1 MSKAR
6 VEQCKGGVIIC
17 DLRCC
22 LLCIYVKKTWMIH
35 KKVSKLVTCGE
46 EGNGLVDRRQAEAR
60 LLKVQLLYCFDF

>member
-6 VEQCKGGVIIC
+6 IEQCKDGVRIH

-22 LLCIYVKKTWMIH
+22 LLCIHVKKTWMIH
-35 KKVSKLVTCGE
+35 KKVSELIICGE